1 MDLEDQ
7 GAIKQVAEQYNGQN
21 LMVVLGAPSADAAG
35 IAAETVTIGD
45 PTYAGVLAGVSLG
58 LPTYHILEPE
68 IKEQVDPAVYAEQ
81 VGVME
86 AILESEKITAEMRRV
101 RALSPA
107 AA

>member
-7 GAIKQVAEQYNGQN
+7 GAIKQVAEQYRGQN

-81 VGVME
+81 VGIME
-86 AILESEKITAEMRRV
+86 AILDGVGISTEMRRV
-101 RALSPA
+101 RALA
-107 AA
+107 LVAQ